1 MEEFFRTAYAASA
14 EVRVAVNE
22 ILETQSR
29 RVGAGAA
36 RRGPVPRARVSS
48 APRPEVP
55 KPRRTARRAPQRA
68 SRGDDRLPIIP
79 ADVGW
84 AKQLFTAAPFRGA
97 PLSPETCKFVV
108 FGHTHAALEEALG
121 NGATYS
127 TRGPGDHQPQPL
139 DRRGP
144 MAARWLTVGLSA
156 AGLRSTGPCRGRS
169 GRRF

>member
-22 ILETQSR
+22 ILETQSQ

-55 KPRRTARRAPQRA
+55 KPRRTARRAPRRA
-68 SRGDDRLPIIP
+68 SRGDDRLPIVP

-84 AKQLFTAAPFRGA
+84 AKGLFTAAPFRGA

-108 FGHTHAALEEALG
+108 FGHTHTALEQPLG
-121 NGATYS
+121 NGATYLN
-127 TRGPGDHQPQPL
+127 TRSWATTRPAQALVIVEASDG
-139 DRRGP
+139 
-144 MAARWLTVGLSA
+144 AAVARL
-156 AGLRSTGPCRGRS
+156 CRFEHGRLA
-169 GRRF
+169 